1 MENIMSSIYLTY
13 EEYKRNYYKVQKLY
27 NEILEEKEK
36 LFAKTQPKSTKFDK
50 INVDGGNISNSFDDY
65 LIIKEKKQIDKRL
78 DEIKIISEDR
88 KKLLDAKEDE
98 LRKSKEWIDKIYVYK
113 YIENLQVRKII
124 HLVPYEEAQ
133 VYRKLEEIKKTLK
146 ERKEK

>member
-1 MENIMSSIYLTY
+1 MSSIYLTY
-13 EEYKRNYYKVQKLY
+13 EEYKKNYYKVQKLY

-78 DEIKIISEDR
+78 NEIKIISEDR

>member
-1 MENIMSSIYLTY
+1 MSSIYLTY
-13 EEYKRNYYKVQKLY
+13 EEYKWNYYKVQKLY
-27 NEILEEKEK
+27 NVILEEKEK
-36 LFAKTQPKSTKFDK
+36 LFAKTQPKSIKFDK
-50 INVDGGNISNSFDDY
+50 INVDGGNVSNSFDDY

-78 DEIKIISEDR
+78 NEIKIISEDR

>member
-1 MENIMSSIYLTY
+1 MSSIYLTY

-78 DEIKIISEDR
+78 NEIKIISEDR
-88 KKLLDAKEDE
+88 KKLLDDKEDE

>member
-1 MENIMSSIYLTY
+1 MSSIYLTY

-78 DEIKIISEDR
+78 NEIKIISEDR

-113 YIENLQVRKII
+113 YIENMQVRKII

>member
-1 MENIMSSIYLTY
+1 MSSIYLTY

-36 LFAKTQPKSTKFDK
+36 LFAKTQPKSIKFDK
-50 INVDGGNISNSFDDY
+50 INVDGGNVSNSFDDY

-78 DEIKIISEDR
+78 NEIKIISEDR

-146 ERKEK
+146 EKK

>member
-1 MENIMSSIYLTY
+1 MSSIYLTY

-36 LFAKTQPKSTKFDK
+36 LFAKTQPKSIKFDK
-50 INVDGGNISNSFDDY
+50 INVDGGNVSNSFDDY

-78 DEIKIISEDR
+78 NEIKIISEDR

-146 ERKEK
+146 ERK

>member
-1 MENIMSSIYLTY
+1 MSSIYLTY

-36 LFAKTQPKSTKFDK
+36 LFAKTQPKSIKFDK
-50 INVDGGNISNSFDDY
+50 INVDGGNVSNSFDDY

-78 DEIKIISEDR
+78 NEIKIISEDR

>member
-1 MENIMSSIYLTY
+1 MSSIYLTY

-36 LFAKTQPKSTKFDK
+36 LFAKTQPKSAKFDK

>member
-1 MENIMSSIYLTY
+1 MSSIYLTY

-36 LFAKTQPKSTKFDK
+36 LFAKTQPKSIKFDK
-50 INVDGGNISNSFDDY
+50 INVDGGNVSNSFDDY

-78 DEIKIISEDR
+78 NEIKIISEDR

-98 LRKSKEWIDKIYVYK
+98 LRKSKEWIDKIYIYK

>member
-1 MENIMSSIYLTY
+1 MSSIYLTY

-27 NEILEEKEK
+27 NEILEQKEK

-124 HLVPYEEAQ
+124 HLVPYEDAQ

>member
-1 MENIMSSIYLTY
+1 MSNIYITY

-50 INVDGGNISNSFDDY
+50 IIVDGGNISNSFDNY

-78 DEIKIISEDR
+78 NEIKIISEDR

-133 VYRKLEEIKKTLK
+133 VYRYLDEIKKTLK
-146 ERKEK
+146 EKKNNE

>member
-1 MENIMSSIYLTY
+1 MSSIYLTY

-78 DEIKIISEDR
+78 NEIKIISEDR

>member
-1 MENIMSSIYLTY
+1 MSSIYLTY
-13 EEYKRNYYKVQKLY
+13 EEYKWNYYKVQKLY

-36 LFAKTQPKSTKFDK
+36 LFAKTQPKSIKFDK
-50 INVDGGNISNSFDDY
+50 INVDGGNVSNSFDDY

-78 DEIKIISEDR
+78 NEIKIISEDR

>member
-1 MENIMSSIYLTY
+1 MSSIYLTY

-36 LFAKTQPKSTKFDK
+36 LFAKTQPKSIKFDK

-78 DEIKIISEDR
+78 NEIKIISEDR

>member
-1 MENIMSSIYLTY
+1 MSSIYLTY

-78 DEIKIISEDR
+78 NEIKIISEDR

-124 HLVPYEEAQ
+124 HLVPYKEAQ

>member
-1 MENIMSSIYLTY
+1 MSSIYLTY

-36 LFAKTQPKSTKFDK
+36 LFAKTQPKSIKFDK
-50 INVDGGNISNSFDDY
+50 INVDGGNVSNSFDDY

-78 DEIKIISEDR
+78 NEIKIISEDI

-146 ERKEK
+146 EKK

>member
-1 MENIMSSIYLTY
+1 MSSIYLTY